1 MSSTEG
7 TARREADDS
16 RPTVSRRLVVAGPRR
31 AALEAYE
38 RPAVGPGEIGAR
50 VEYASPKHGT
60 ELAVFRGEDPFVADL
75 FDEDWRVFVGR
86 NRDGGEAEN
95 GGRPVLGNQWVG
107 VVDAVGESVEGFRVG
122 ERVCGYGGIQDYH
135 VVDVR
140 SAPYLF
146 EVPGGMT
153 WKNAVCFDPA
163 QYALCGV
170 RDGNLRVGDRVAVF
184 GLGAIGAVAAQMAK
198 AAGALFVAAIDPIAK
213 RREAALAA
221 GADAAFDPIE
231 QDVGLELKRATGRLG
246 VDCAVETSGNEQA
259 LQQALRGLAYGGT
272 IAFVGW
278 ARAFSGTLD
287 LSREAH
293 FNNAN
298 LVFSRASS
306 EPNRDHPRWD
316 RRRIASACWEM
327 LASGAID
334 CEGIVDPVVPFDES
348 PEAYEMYVDRNPER
362 AVKLGV
368 RF

>member
-1 MSSTEG
+1 MRPTEES
-7 TARREADDS
+7 ARREAGGGPS
-16 RPTVSRRLVVAGPRR
+16 AVSRRLVVAGPRQ

-38 RPAVGPGEIGAR
+38 RPVVGPGEIGVR

-60 ELAVFRGEDPFVADL
+60 ELAAFRGEDPFVADL
-75 FDEDWRVFVGR
+75 FDEDWRLFLGR
-86 NRDGGEAEN
+86 DKGGGEDH
-95 GGRPVLGNQWVG
+95 GSGRPVLGNQWVG
-107 VVDAVGESVEGFRVG
+107 VVDEVGEGAEGFRVG
-122 ERVCGYGGIQDYH
+122 DRVCGYGGIQDYH

-140 SAPYLF
+140 TAPYLF
-146 EVPGGMT
+146 GVPDGMS
-153 WKNAVCFDPA
+153 WKNALCFDPA

-170 RDGNLRVGDRVAVF
+170 RDGDLRVGDRVAVF
-184 GLGAIGAVAAQMAK
+184 GLGAIGAVAVQVART
-198 AAGALFVAAIDPIAK
+198 AGAHFVAAIDPIAK

-221 GADAAFDPIE
+221 GADAAFDPVE

-246 VDCAVETSGNEQA
+246 VDCVVETSGNEQA
-259 LQQALRGLAYGGT
+259 LQQALRGLAYGGA

-298 LVFSRASS
+298 LVFSRAGS

-334 CEGIVDPVVPFDES
+334 CGGIIDPVVPFDES
-348 PEAYEMYVDRNPER
+348 PEAYETYVDRNPER

>member
-1 MSSTEG
+1 VSSTEG
-7 TARREADDS
+7 ISGRIT
-16 RPTVSRRLVVAGPRR
+16 SRRLVVAGPRR
-31 AALEAYE
+31 AALEPYE
-38 RPAVGPGEIGAR
+38 RPEVGPGRIGAR

-75 FDEDWRVFVGR
+75 FDEDWRLFIGR
-86 NRDGGEAEN
+86 ELDDGETEN

-107 VVDAVGESVEGFRVG
+107 VVEEVGEGVEGFRVG

-140 SAPYLF
+140 GAPYLLK
-146 EVPGGMT
+146 VPDGMA
-153 WKNAVCFDPA
+153 WKSALCFDPA
-163 QYALCGV
+163 QYAICGV
-170 RDGNLRVGDRVAVF
+170 RDGEVRIGDRVAVF
-184 GLGAIGAVAAQMAK
+184 GLGAIGSIAAQMAK
-198 AAGALFVAAIDPIAK
+198 AAGAPYVAVVDPIAK
-213 RREAALAA
+213 RREAALEA
-221 GADAAFDPIE
+221 GADAAFDPRE
-231 QDVGLELKRATGRLG
+231 HDVGLELKRSTGRLG
-246 VDCAVETSGNEQA
+246 VDCVVETSGNEQA

-293 FNNAN
+293 FNNAS

-316 RRRIASACWEM
+316 RRRIADACWGM
-327 LASGAID
+327 LASGIID
-334 CEGIVDPVVPFDES
+334 CEGIIDPVVPFDEA
-348 PEAYEMYVDRNPER
+348 PEGYEKYVDRNPER

-368 RF
+368 EF